1 MTNFDK
7 RKCEMIIKDIEENKY
22 GPWYKNRDFDNYY
35 NLETSYLIEIAI
47 IEEYMY
53 KTTSWFKILKKL
65 NHRDAMKYIYRI
77 IDTKFLSE
85 KINGLHNHFVYKNKA
100 QILTTEALS
109 NIIQL
114 DKDTITL
121 FAYTYG
127 KSISVKHNINTDIIH
142 LKINDDNEY
151 ELDLTRS
158 ENDIDT
164 VMLHIIGIIVNQ
176 ILIKYINLMIDYKI
190 KYGV

>member
-53 KTTSWFKILKKL
+53 KTTSWFKLLKKL